1 MGHIL
6 TKFHN
11 EKENDNQY
19 SKKSKNQPTDS
30 EESNSITPVY
40 NVPTE
45 SSSLRNREFHM
56 EEESSYWLPKDEDE
70 QLRLTGQHFAL
81 KELFQG
87 NVLSKAKEI
96 LDFQKGVSVLDI
108 GCGAAVWTMDMAST
122 FPNCTFDCCDIVDVV
137 NTKIMPGKIKF
148 SYGNLVKGLSYADN
162 TFDFVQ
168 IRFFVYALTEKEWPL
183 AIMEAL
189 RVTKVGGLVQLM
201 EHDIKDHG
209 DINPTYQFTD
219 AVHKVSKARGQDTRI
234 GKELERLM
242 EETETA
248 KVIQVES
255 KLCDLSGK
263 NATSRKF
270 AWNWREVAS
279 SMMSAVA
286 PHLGLKTSEDEK
298 QFLKELANSLKT
310 NKYSYRVYAVIGQ
323 KLKD

>member
-19 SKKSKNQPTDS
+19 SKKSNNGPTDS

-40 NVPTE
+40 SVPTE

-56 EEESSYWLPKDEDE
+56 EEEASYWLPKDEDE
-70 QLRLTGQHFAL
+70 QLRLMG
-81 KELFQG
+81 
-87 NVLSKAKEI
+87 
-96 LDFQKGVSVLDI
+96 
-108 GCGAAVWTMDMAST
+108 DMAST
-122 FPNCTFDCCDIVDVV
+122 FPNCTFDCCDIVDVI

-234 GKELERLM
+234 GKELERLVK
-242 EETETA
+242 EIETA
-248 KVIQVES
+248 KFVQVES
-255 KLCDLSGK
+255 KVCDLSGK

-279 SMMSAVA
+279 SMMPAVA

-298 QFLKELANSLKT
+298 HFLKELANSLKT
-310 NKYSYRVYAVIGQ
+310 NKYYYRVYAVIGQ